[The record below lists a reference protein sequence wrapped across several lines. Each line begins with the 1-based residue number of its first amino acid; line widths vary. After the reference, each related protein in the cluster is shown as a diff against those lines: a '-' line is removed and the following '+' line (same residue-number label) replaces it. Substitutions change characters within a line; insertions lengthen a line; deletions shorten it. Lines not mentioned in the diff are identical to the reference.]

1 MSDGNDARREE
12 REPQG
17 PRSPDAAREPG
28 GGAMASPAPS
38 SEPENGGSSA
48 SGSGNG
54 GSSASG
60 FEPGNE
66 GSSAS
71 GSGNGGAS
79 APGFEPESGASPA
92 PGPAR
97 EGGTASAPGEAA
109 GAAAGAV
116 AGATDGPGTE
126 SVHDGASPAPGAGS
140 RGASAAGSGDEP
152 EGPARPYGTGPH
164 GTRLHALV
172 TPREQEPKHTHAG
185 NGTVN
190 HGLDEQS
197 PDGLD
202 PDELELRTL
211 LHQAVR
217 EVEPSDGTLDYLRR
231 AVPARRARKR
241 QALVGAAAAALFLGT
256 AVPALVHV
264 SSTGG
269 PDANPSAVGHASQA
283 QGGTGSGKGT
293 DGGEST
299 TGGPSDEVEGSGKG
313 DKKDKDKEEGGST
326 SSGSGT
332 TEGAGPSAGT
342 ASGVPA
348 CTAAELGPAA
358 ASTAAPD
365 STGAVYGS
373 FRVTNVSGASC
384 TVDGPGVVGATPQ
397 GAADP
402 AAVGSMRHVAGDAA
416 AGLPDPSLEAAQ
428 LVLKPGAAYEVRF
441 AWVPSQPCPAPGEE
455 TGGGTGGP
463 SSDPSPSD
471 PPTTTSGTST
481 GTDSGTTTQLVR
493 EDGTTDGSVAVT
505 YTASTGSSSATTTV
519 SNACTGTVYWTGLLT
534 AM

>member
-1 MSDGNDARREE
+1 
-12 REPQG
+12 
-17 PRSPDAAREPG
+17 
-28 GGAMASPAPS
+28 
-38 SEPENGGSSA
+38 
-48 SGSGNG
+48 
-54 GSSASG
+54 
-60 FEPGNE
+60 
-66 GSSAS
+66 
-71 GSGNGGAS
+71 
-79 APGFEPESGASPA
+79 
-92 PGPAR
+92 
-97 EGGTASAPGEAA
+97 
-109 GAAAGAV
+109 
-116 AGATDGPGTE
+116 
-126 SVHDGASPAPGAGS
+126 
-140 RGASAAGSGDEP
+140 
-152 EGPARPYGTGPH
+152 
-164 GTRLHALV
+164 
-172 TPREQEPKHTHAG
+172 
-185 NGTVN
+185 VN

-481 GTDSGTTTQLVR
+481 GTDSCTTTQLVR